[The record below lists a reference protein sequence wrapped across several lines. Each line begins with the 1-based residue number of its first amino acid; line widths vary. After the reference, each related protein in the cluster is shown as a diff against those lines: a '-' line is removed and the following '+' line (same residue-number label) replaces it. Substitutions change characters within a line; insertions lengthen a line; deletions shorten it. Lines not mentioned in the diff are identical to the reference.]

1 MKVMTDT
8 IIIWFAPNAR
18 KWWKFEECFPEKIEA
33 QIASKNGFKSVT
45 HKLEFFG
52 ICPDCQR

>member
-1 MKVMTDT
+1 MAT

-18 KWWKFEECFPEKIEA
+18 KWSKLTSVFPNKSKE
-33 QIASKNGFKSVT
+33 QIAAKNGFKSVT

-52 ICPDCQR
+52 ICPDCQQ